1 VQPARDASF
10 MKRPRALR
18 FFALTALLAATPQA
32 LAEVVRPAPAIAF
45 PADGGKPRTLASI
58 KGQPL
63 ILLLAD
69 SPSRGSFK
77 AQLKELDGSFDRL
90 AIRGTVVAA
99 AFKGG
104 DPGTVRTNVPLVL
117 LPEGTTACTAFQLKG
132 AFAIVLVGPDG
143 NIDYQT
149 GKVLNMNR
157 ILEVMQN
164 SYEIQKA
171 ARRGS
176 GTGR

>member
-1 VQPARDASF
+1 
-10 MKRPRALR
+10 MNRPC
-18 FFALTALLAATPQA
+18 ALLLLALAALLVAAPWGI
-32 LAEVVRPAPAIAF
+32 AEVVRPAPSVAF
-45 PADGGKPRTLASI
+45 PATGGKPRTLASF

-77 AQLKELDGSFDRL
+77 AQLKELEGSFDRL
-90 AIRGTVVAA
+90 AIRSTVVAA
-99 AFKGG
+99 GFKAG

-117 LPEGTTACTAFQLKG
+117 LPEGAAACAAFQLKG
-132 AFAIVLVGPDG
+132 EFAIVLIGPDG

-171 ARRGS
+171 ARRG
-176 GTGR
+176 GAGGR

>member
-1 VQPARDASF
+1 

-18 FFALTALLAATPQA
+18 LLALTALLAATPHA
-32 LAEVVRPAPAIAF
+32 RAEVVRPAPTIAF
-45 PADGGKPRTLASI
+45 PADGGKPKTLASF

-69 SPSRGSFK
+69 SPNRGSFK
-77 AQLKELDGSFDRL
+77 TQLRELEGSFDRL

-99 AFKGG
+99 GFKGG
-104 DPGTVRTNVPLVL
+104 DTGAVRSNVPLVL
-117 LPEGTTACTAFQLKG
+117 LPEGAAACAAFQLKG
-132 AFAIVLVGPDG
+132 TFAIVLIGPDG

-171 ARRGS
+171 AQRG
-176 GTGR
+176 GGAGR

>member
-1 VQPARDASF
+1 
-10 MKRPRALR
+10 MNRPC
-18 FFALTALLAATPQA
+18 ALLLLALAALLEAAPRGI
-32 LAEVVRPAPAIAF
+32 AEVVRPAPSVAF
-45 PADGGKPRTLASI
+45 PANGGKPRTLASF

-77 AQLKELDGSFDRL
+77 AQLKELEGSFDRL
-90 AIRGTVVAA
+90 AIRSTVVAA
-99 AFKGG
+99 GFKAG

-117 LPEGTTACTAFQLKG
+117 LPEGAAACAAFQLKG
-132 AFAIVLVGPDG
+132 EFAIVLVGPDG

-149 GKVLNMNR
+149 GQVLNMNR

-171 ARRGS
+171 TRRG
-176 GTGR
+176 GGGGR

>member
-1 VQPARDASF
+1 
-10 MKRPRALR
+10 MKRPRALLLLSLSA
-18 FFALTALLAATPQA
+18 FLAATPQGT
-32 LAEVVRPAPAIAF
+32 AEVVRPAPGIAF
-45 PADGGKPRTLASI
+45 PADGGTPRTLASF

-69 SPSRGSFK
+69 SPNRAAFK
-77 AQLKELDGSFDRL
+77 AQLKELAGSFDRL
-90 AIRGTVVAA
+90 AIRSTVVAA
-99 AFKGG
+99 GFKGG
-104 DPGTVRTNVPLVL
+104 DTSVVRSNVPLVL
-117 LPEGTTACTAFQLKG
+117 LPEGAAACAAFQLKG
-132 AFAIVLVGPDG
+132 EFAIVLVGPDG

-171 ARRGS
+171 AQRG
-176 GTGR
+176 GNAGR

>member
-1 VQPARDASF
+1 
-10 MKRPRALR
+10 MKRPRSL
-18 FFALTALLAATPQA
+18 LLLALPVL
-32 LAEVVRPAPAIAF
+32 LAGEQSGLGEVVRPAPSIAF
-45 PADGGKPRTLASI
+45 PSDGVKPRTLASF

-69 SPSRGSFK
+69 SPKRRTFK
-77 AQLKELDGSFDRL
+77 AQLKELESSFDRL

-99 AFKGG
+99 GFKGG
-104 DPGTVRTNVPLVL
+104 DPGAVRTDVPLVI
-117 LPEGTTACTAFQLKG
+117 LPEGPTACSAFQLKG
-132 AFAIVLVGPDG
+132 EFAIVLVGPDG

-164 SYEIQKA
+164 SYEVQKA
-171 ARRGS
+171 AQRGS
-176 GTGR
+176 GGAR

>member
-1 VQPARDASF
+1 
-10 MKRPRALR
+10 MKRPRSL
-18 FFALTALLAATPQA
+18 LLLALPVL
-32 LAEVVRPAPAIAF
+32 LAGEPMGLGEVVRPAPSIAF
-45 PADGGKPRTLASI
+45 PSDSGKPRTLASF

-69 SPSRGSFK
+69 SPKRGAFK
-77 AQLKELDGSFDRL
+77 AQLKELESSFDRL

-99 AFKGG
+99 GFKGG
-104 DPGTVRTNVPLVL
+104 NPGAVRTNVPLVL
-117 LPEGTTACTAFQLKG
+117 LPEGPTACSAFQLKG
-132 AFAIVLVGPDG
+132 EFAIVLIGPDG

-164 SYEIQKA
+164 SYEVQKA
-171 ARRGS
+171 AQRGS
-176 GTGR
+176 GGAR

>member
-1 VQPARDASF
+1 
-10 MKRPRALR
+10 MKRPSAFRLLAL
-18 FFALTALLAATPQA
+18 AALLAATPQA
-32 LAEVVRPAPAIAF
+32 LAEVVRPAPTIAF
-45 PADGGKPRTLASI
+45 PADGGKPRTLASF

-77 AQLKELDGSFDRL
+77 AQLKELEGSFDRL

-99 AFKGG
+99 GFKGG
-104 DPGTVRTNVPLVL
+104 DPGTVRSNVPLVV
-117 LPEGTTACTAFQLKG
+117 LPEGATACAAFQLKG
-132 AFAIVLVGPDG
+132 AFSIVLVGPDG

-164 SYEIQKA
+164 SFEFQKA
-171 ARRGS
+171 AQRRVGND
-176 GTGR
+176 R